1 MSIYFNNSSINDWY
15 FADDNIVKVYRN
27 NAIVFYKV
35 SGGSPIPEHTVIDYI
50 QISSDNTNAALVLDW
65 IPTAYDYYEI
75 DMQTIKG
82 SGTPHF
88 IGQKTDGTEYVSYQF
103 GFCWYSKNTKFFYD
117 YGGGRYSNSMSGDN
131 TFGNRINW
139 RIGRIDPE
147 DNEKLGILNI
157 SGGTSYYS
165 YKTYANQSFDPTLKL
180 LLGGAQWNSAKTEP
194 NFGSTSKYLNFKVW
208 GLKIYSEYPSVLV
221 RDYIPVKKSD
231 GTYTLYDTIS
241 KTYAVPYGT
250 VTGSE

>member
-1 MSIYFNNSSINDWY
+1 MIKYNNNKINKLATDATVNKMY
-15 FADDNIVKVYRN
+15 YGGNVVYLG
-27 NAIVFYKV
+27 FKEEE
-35 SGGSPIPEHTVIDYI
+35 PIPEHTVIDYI
-50 QISSDNTNAALVLDW
+50 QVSSDNTNAALVLDW

-88 IGQKTDGTEYVSYQF
+88 IGQKTDGTEYVSYQL
-103 GFCWYSKNTKFFYD
+103 GFCWYSRNTNFFYD
-117 YGGGRYSNSMSGDN
+117 YGGGRYTNSMSGDN

-147 DNEKLGILNI
+147 NNEKLGILNI

-180 LLGGAQWNSAKTEP
+180 LLGGAQWNSEKTEP
-194 NFGSTSKYLNFKVW
+194 NVGSTSKYLNFKVW

-250 VTGSE
+250 VSGSE

>member
-1 MSIYFNNSSINDWY
+1 MIKYNNNNTINKLATDATVNKMYYGGNVVYFRL
-15 FADDNIVKVYRN
+15 KEEE
-27 NAIVFYKV
+27 
-35 SGGSPIPEHTVIDYI
+35 PIPEHTVIDYI
-50 QISSDNTNAALVLDW
+50 QVSSDNTNAALVLDY
-65 IPTAYDYYEI
+65 IPTATSCYEI

-82 SGTPHF
+82 NGTPHF
-88 IGQKTDGTEYVSYQF
+88 IGQKTDGTEYVRYQF
-103 GFCWYSKNTKFFYD
+103 GFCWYSINTHWFYD
-117 YGGGRYSNSMSGDN
+117 YGGGRFSGYN
-131 TFGNRINW
+131 TEASFSDRRLW
-139 RIGRIDPE
+139 RIGWQ
-147 DNEKLGILNI
+147 DNKLKVTDLNGTYV
-157 SGGTSYYS
+157 GGNNAYTG
-165 YKTYANQSFDPTLKL
+165 TFDPTLKL

-194 NFGSTSKYLNFKVW
+194 NFGSKSKYLNFKVW

>member
-1 MSIYFNNSSINDWY
+1 MIKYNNNTINKLATDATVNKMY
-15 FADDNIVKVYRN
+15 YGGNVVYLG
-27 NAIVFYKV
+27 FKEEE
-35 SGGSPIPEHTVIDYI
+35 PIPEHTVIDYI
-50 QISSDNTNAALVLDW
+50 QVSSDNTNAALVLDW

-82 SGTPHF
+82 GSGTPQF

-103 GFCWYSKNTKFFYD
+103 GFCWHSRNTKFFYD
-117 YGGGRYSNSMSGDN
+117 YGGGRYMNSMSGDD

-147 DNEKLGILNI
+147 DNEKLGVLNI

-165 YKTYANQSFDPTLKL
+165 YKTYDNQSFDPTLKL

-194 NFGSTSKYLNFKVW
+194 NVGSKSKYLNFKVW

-250 VTGSE
+250 VSGSE

>member
-1 MSIYFNNSSINDWY
+1 MSIYFNNSSINDWNY
-15 FADDNIVKVYRN
+15 DTLNVIKVYRN

-35 SGGSPIPEHTVIDYI
+35 SGGSPTPEHTVIDYI
-50 QISSDNTNAALVLDW
+50 QVSSDNTNAALVLDY
-65 IPTAYDYYEI
+65 IPTASSCYEI

-88 IGQKTDGTEYVSYQF
+88 IGQKIDGTEYVSYQF
-103 GFCWYSKNTKFFYD
+103 GFCWYSKNTHWFYD
-117 YGGGRYSNSMSGDN
+117 YGGGRFSGYN
-131 TFGNRINW
+131 TEASFSDRRLW
-139 RIGRIDPE
+139 RIGWQ
-147 DNEKLGILNI
+147 DNKLKVTDVNGTYV
-157 SGGTSYYS
+157 GGNNAYTG
-165 YKTYANQSFDPTLKL
+165 TFDPTLKL

-194 NFGSTSKYLNFKVW
+194 NFGSKSKYLNFKVW